1 MNNSC
6 HTDVLQRQRRL
17 GQRRFRARAVGRQ
30 ALTRPWEEFKFPLAE
45 KDVTKILKV
54 VETISCQPFTA

>member
-6 HTDVLQRQRRL
+6 HTVVLQHQRRL
-17 GQRRFRARAVGRQ
+17 GQKRFRAVGRQ
-30 ALTRPWEEFKFPLAE
+30 GLTRPWEEFKFPLAE

-54 VETISCQPFTA
+54 VETISCQPFIA